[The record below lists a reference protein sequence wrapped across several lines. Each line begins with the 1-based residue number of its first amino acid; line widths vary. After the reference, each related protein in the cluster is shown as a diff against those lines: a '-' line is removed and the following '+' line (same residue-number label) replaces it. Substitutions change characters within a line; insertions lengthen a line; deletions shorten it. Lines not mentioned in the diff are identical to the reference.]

1 MRKGIRLEGF
11 RLLGYLGWFG
21 VRRLKGQRFLGFF
34 LCSRLFQ
41 SSDIGVKVCG
51 ALRADA
57 GLGFR

>member
-1 MRKGIRLEGF
+1 MVRSSEAEGPKVSRL
-11 RLLGYLGWFG
+11 
-21 VRRLKGQRFLGFF
+21 F